1 MSDILETIAERTR
14 EDLVARKARLPE
26 AELERMAVEQVA
38 ARPRVSLHD
47 ALTRPGVNIIAEL
60 KRASPSKGTIRAD
73 LDLADVASAYEANGA
88 AAISVLTEE
97 HWFKGSLDV
106 LRAVRKRVSLPLL
119 RKDFVIDRYQILEA
133 AEAGADAVLLIA
145 ALLPDDALFADF
157 LSVTHAFGMEALCEA
172 HTQEEMERLVKLGAK
187 NIGVNCRDLRTFQVF
202 PERSEEILSKVQIV
216 CAKVAESGI
225 RTRADLEYYPSADA
239 FLIGETLM
247 RADDPGM
254 ALHELIGEKP
264 MPVRVKICG
273 LTNEADARFAAEA
286 GADYLGF
293 VFAPSSPR
301 RIEPEA
307 LAAFAGRLPKDVKK
321 VGVFVDASAE
331 EIESVRKLCGLDVVQ
346 LHGHETREL
355 AERLSRGGEVWKA
368 LATTG
373 PDALRD
379 ADAFVGFTL
388 LADNERGGLRR
399 RCDHAIAREMAS
411 SSRLFLAG
419 GLDAGNVAKA
429 IRAVRPY
436 GVDAASGVESSPGV
450 KDHEKVLAFIN
461 AVKRSQKL

>member
-1 MSDILETIAERTR
+1 MADILETIAERTR
-14 EDLVARKARLPE
+14 ADLVARKARLPE
-26 AELERMAVEQVA
+26 AELERLAAKQVS
-38 ARPRVSLHD
+38 ARPPVSLHA
-47 ALTRPGVNIIAEL
+47 ALKRPGVNVIAEL

-73 LDLADVASAYEANGA
+73 LNLADVASAYEANGA

-157 LSVTHAFGMEALCEA
+157 LSVTRAFGMEALCEA
-172 HTQEEMERLVKLGAK
+172 HTQAEMERLVKLGAK

-202 PERSEEILSKVQIV
+202 PERSEAILAKVPTM

-225 RTRADLEYYPSADA
+225 HARADLSSYPSADA

-247 RADDPGM
+247 RADNPGK
-254 ALHELIGEKP
+254 ALQALTGAKP
-264 MPVRVKICG
+264 TSIRVKICG

-301 RIEPEA
+301 RIAPET
-307 LAAFAGRLPKDVKK
+307 LAAFSGRLPKGAKK

-331 EIESVRKLCGLDVVQ
+331 EIEAVRKLCELDVVQ
-346 LHGHETREL
+346 LHGRETRDF

-368 LATTG
+368 LAATG
-373 PDALRD
+373 PEALRD
-379 ADAFVGFTL
+379 ADAFAGFTL
-388 LADNERGGLRR
+388 LADNARGGAHR
-399 RCDHAIAREMAS
+399 RCDHAIARKMAS

-419 GLDAGNVAKA
+419 GLDAGNVAGA

-450 KDHEKVLAFIN
+450 KDREKVLAFIN
-461 AVKRSQKL
+461 AVKRSQEL